1 MKRKR
6 IQHLAEDPNIPPEH
20 LEELAKSEDRSV
32 LCKVARN
39 EKTPIYI
46 LEKLA
51 DWTPEYNEYDDD
63 LQNYVAASVAAN
75 PATPI
80 FLLEKLSRHR
90 DSFVIEQVAKNPNTP
105 LNTLSQLAQTQSSS
119 ILIALTENSNIP
131 VSLLETIAANKNK
144 RVRQAVIKH
153 PRASDSVHD
162 VIKFVEDGTNV
173 KASTLKKLAR
183 HHQLKIRQ
191 MVAQH
196 INTPTDALK
205 ILANE
210 DDYKILDL
218 VTIHPN
224 TTIAIL
230 ENLTKRLTKHA
241 RVNKWI
247 ERVSSHSKVLSKAY
261 INLIENPDI
270 SLKIQL
276 ELLDEHL
283 KHGKHL
289 KDFAQSKK
297 VSSQILERLAE
308 YEAEWLKVLFLWS
321 ILLSNP
327 RTPENAIYEIY
338 EDLHQCKEQSHRIA
352 IAGIRESIYRHPNTP
367 QTIRQ
372 DLAKLVDKRKRKSQK
387 PIAIDAQTSVSTLRQ
402 LANSEEWNAHEA
414 VMNNKNTPTDILEK
428 FARHENRD
436 ERLTLARRENLPFH
450 IWEILAKDENI
461 YVRVNL
467 ARNNTIPEQIS
478 RQLTRDNATEVREGI
493 SRNPTISNDVLSLL
507 SKDNA
512 VSVRLNVVKH
522 PNTDYNTLLEM
533 VGDKQNK
540 IIFALLERTINQE
553 SNPPVQLLDK
563 LFSANYPVSILLRI
577 AEHPY
582 TPPLWLEKL
591 AFTTPETINNDYPIE
606 LNQEKYTQAMQIYVA
621 GNKNAAMDTLEKLA
635 SSSDEKIKERAKKTL
650 ASKFKVMPTN

>member
-6 IQHLAEDPNIPPEH
+6 IQHIAEDPNTPPEH
-20 LEELAKSEDRSV
+20 LEELAKSGDQSV
-32 LCKVARN
+32 LCKIARN

-63 LQNYVAASVAAN
+63 LRNYVAASVAAN
-75 PATPI
+75 PSASI
-80 FLLEKLSRHR
+80 SLLEKLSRHI
-90 DSFVIEQVAKNPNTP
+90 DSFVVKQVARNSKTP
-105 LNTLSQLAQTQSSS
+105 PGILSRLAQTQSSS

-131 VSLLETIAANKNK
+131 VSLLETISANKNK
-144 RVRQAVIKH
+144 RVRQAVIEH

-162 VIKFVEDGTNV
+162 VIKFVEEGTNV

-196 INTPTDALK
+196 INTPADALK

-210 DDYKILDL
+210 DDYKILYL

-224 TTIAIL
+224 ITVAIL
-230 ENLTKRLTKHA
+230 ENLAQRLTALA
-241 RVNKWI
+241 RRNKWI
-247 ERVSSHSKVLSKAY
+247 MGGSYRSRGFSQAY

-270 SLKIQL
+270 SLEIRLK
-276 ELLDEHL
+276 LLDEHL
-283 KHGKHL
+283 KHSKL
-289 KDFAQSKK
+289 LQVFAQSKK
-297 VSSQILERLAE
+297 VSPQVLKRLAE
-308 YEAEWLKVLFLWS
+308 YEAEWSKVLLLWS
-321 ILLSNP
+321 ILVGNP

-338 EDLHQCKEQSHRIA
+338 EDLHQCKEQSHRIT

-367 QTIRQ
+367 QIIKQ

-387 PIAIDAQTSVSTLRQ
+387 PIAIDAQTSISKLRQ
-402 LANSEEWNAHEA
+402 LVNSEDWNAHKA
-414 VMNNKNTPTDILEK
+414 VINNKNTPTEILEK

-436 ERLTLARRENLPFH
+436 ERLILARRENLPSH
-450 IWEILAKDENI
+450 IWEILAKDEDI
-461 YVRVNL
+461 WVRVEL

-478 RQLTRDNATEVREGI
+478 QQLTQDNATEVRESI
-493 SRNPTISNDVLSLL
+493 SRNPTISADVLSLL
-507 SKDNA
+507 STDNA

-522 PNTDYNTLLEM
+522 QNTDYNILIEM
-533 VGDKQNK
+533 VEDKQSE
-540 IIFALLERTINQE
+540 IRFALLSRTINRG
-553 SNPPVQLLDK
+553 SNPSVQLLDK
-563 LFSANYPVSILLRI
+563 LFSANYPVSILFRI

-582 TPPLWLEKL
+582 TPSLWLEKL

-606 LNQEKYTQAMQIYVA
+606 LNQEKYIQAMQMYVA

-635 SSSDEKIKERAKKTL
+635 SSSNAKIKERAKKTL
-650 ASKFKVMPTN
+650 ASKYKVTPSS